1 MINDHDNDRRESEMD
16 GAKPDNPQDVEN
28 IDSNKDIN
36 SADDIKDDDIP
47 DEDIPD
53 EYIPDEDEDLAEGNS
68 DDVGEHP
75 LAFHGQE
82 IVEVSL
88 EKEVRKSFLEY
99 SMSVIISRALPD
111 VRDGL
116 KPVHRRILY
125 AMWEDHLTYQNPFR
139 KSATTVGNVLGR
151 YHPHGDT
158 AVYDSMARMAQ
169 PFSLRYPLVE
179 GHGNFGNIDGDKPAA
194 YRYTEARMSR
204 LADEMLTDI
213 RKDVVDMVPN
223 FDNKRVEPQ
232 VLPSRFPSLLV
243 NGSVGIAVGMATNIP
258 PHNLGE
264 VIDGINMY
272 MDNPDVT
279 IEELMTAVK
288 GPDFPTAAM
297 ICGKAGI
304 RSAYTTGRGHIIV
317 RARAEIDEKKRQII
331 ITEIPYAVNKAMLVT
346 AMADCVKDKKI
357 DGITAIRDESG
368 RAGMRIVVE
377 YRRDAHGQVVLNQ
390 LYKYTQLQDTFA
402 ANMLALV
409 PSATGALEPKILNL
423 KQMIGHYVAHQEDVV
438 TRRVRFDLNAALDEA
453 HIYEG
458 YKIAIDNIDEVI
470 AIIRS
475 SENIPDARARLSA
488 RFNLSEPQA
497 QAITDMTL
505 GRLSGLEREKVEQRL
520 RELYE
525 LIGRLRAILADEN
538 SIRQIIRDDLAKI
551 RDRYGDERRTELTP
565 MANELIPEDLIE
577 RRTDII
583 TVTSAGYIKRIP
595 AAEYSSQRRGGK
607 GVIGM
612 TTKEEDDVSDVI
624 AANTHHMLLFF
635 TNSGKVCKRKAYQIP
650 EAGRTAK
657 GTNIANIIPMEPGER
672 LTAIL
677 PVPEKS
683 GKGYLTM
690 ITRGA
695 TVKRTSVTN
704 FTNIRASGI
713 RAINLADGDE
723 LIFVAHTSG
732 EDEIFCAS
740 AGGNVLRFSEDKV
753 RAVGRAAA
761 GVRAMR
767 FRSDDDYIAGAAV
780 VTEKMRSDPEWSL
793 LTVTDEG
800 YGKLTPFSDYPA
812 HNRGGLG
819 VKAAGSGKG
828 GISGIACVKSTD
840 EILIITDEGTVIR
853 TPVDGISTYGRTA
866 GGVRLMRLGE
876 DARIVGFTVYRG
888 EPDPIPE
895 EPAEPIDEDALEAE
909 LEDSSIIKK
918 DTHLKMDDE
927 EEDF

>member
-1 MINDHDNDRRESEMD
+1 MINDHDHDNDRRESGMD

-28 IDSNKDIN
+28 IDSNEDIN
-36 SADDIKDDDIP
+36 SVEDIKDDDIP
-47 DEDIPD
+47 DEDISD
-53 EYIPDEDEDLAEGNS
+53 EDIPDDDILDEDDAS
-68 DDVGEHP
+68 DGSKEHP

-213 RKDVVDMVPN
+213 KKDVVDMNPN

-232 VLPSRFPSLLV
+232 VLPSRFPNLLV

-272 MDNPDVT
+272 MDNPDVS

-304 RSAYTTGRGHIIV
+304 RNAYTTGRGHIIV
-317 RARAEIDEKKRQII
+317 RARAEIDEKKRQIF

-377 YRRDAHGQVVLNQ
+377 YRRDAHGQVILNQ

-409 PSATGALEPKILNL
+409 PSASGALEPKILNL
-423 KQMIGHYVAHQEDVV
+423 KQMIGLYTAHQEDVV

-470 AIIRS
+470 VIIRG

-538 SIRQIIRDDLAKI
+538 SIRQIIRDDLSKI

-565 MANELIPEDLIE
+565 MANEIIPEDLIE

-583 TVTSAGYIKRIP
+583 IVTSAGYIKRIP

-612 TTKEEDDVSDVI
+612 TTKEEDDVSVVI

-635 TNSGKVCKRKAYQIP
+635 TNPGKVCKRKAYQIP

-695 TVKRTSVTN
+695 TIKRTAVTEL
-704 FTNIRASGI
+704 TNIRTSGI

-723 LIFVAHTSG
+723 LIFVAHTFG

-740 AGGNVLRFSEDKV
+740 AGGNVLRFSEDNV

-767 FRSDDDYIAGAAV
+767 FRSDDDRIAGAAV
-780 VTEKMRSDPEWSL
+780 VTEKHLSDPDWSL

-800 YGKLTPFSDYPA
+800 YGKLTPFSDYPSY
-812 HNRGGLG
+812 NRGGLG
-819 VKAAGSGKG
+819 VKAAGSEKG

-853 TPVDGISTYGRTA
+853 TPVDGISTYSRTA
-866 GGVRLMRLGE
+866 GGVRLMRIGE

-888 EPDPIPE
+888 EPDELPE
-895 EPAEPIDEDALEAE
+895 EPIDEDALEAE

-927 EEDF
+927 GEDF